1 MSNPANIFLNLQNTT
16 NSVQQVSLFNPN
28 PGLTGTGQGSVIST
42 QYSANVSSLLNNG
55 NTLYL
60 SAKLITETSY
70 TTYTVQNTGLAQFTS
85 VQQIVDALNTL
96 NFGTFSILVND
107 ANTIT
112 NFNNNYNFNTLAA
125 GNFNAATIEYI
136 DNTTVGGMVVQI
148 GQQGNP
154 PAFSFTTN
162 TGTSNQFEI
171 IGIPLTVEIQG
182 TVTTTIFIDVY
193 ENFTLINT
201 IIRNPFP
208 PSVST
213 QPVSI
218 NNFYQFI
225 FRN

>member
-28 PGLTGTGQGSVIST
+28 PGLTGTGQGSVVST

-60 SAKLITETSY
+60 SAKLSTATSY
-70 TTYTVQNTGLAQFTS
+70 TTYTVQNTGLAQFTT

-96 NFGTFSILVND
+96 NLGTFSIPTND
-107 ANTIT
+107 ANSIT
-112 NFNNNYNFNTLAA
+112 SFNNNYNFNTLAT

-136 DNTTVGGMVVQI
+136 DNTTVGGMIVQI
-148 GQQGNP
+148 GQQSNP
-154 PAFSFTTN
+154 PAFTFTTN
-162 TGTSNQFEI
+162 TQTSGQFYI
-171 IGIPLTVEIQG
+171 TGIPYVVQIQG
-182 TVTTTIFIDVY
+182 TVTTTIYIDVY

-201 IIRNPFP
+201 ITRNPFP
-208 PSVST
+208 PGVSS
-213 QPVSI
+213 QPINI
-218 NNFYQFI
+218 NNFYQFV